1 MSQFLTRFLCWL
13 LHWFMGFPDGSD
25 DKEFACSAVD
35 LGSVRVRKIPWR
47 MEWLSTSVFLPGEC
61 HGHRSLAARSPW
73 SCKEWDT
80 PEQLVSTL
88 VHMGLCSIHPC
99 FKAFSKPDDC
109 LDLVHVT
116 LECTVNIHHHIH
128 RGLGAVV
135 TGSAVKTHY
144 VHTFSAVEEQNLHA
158 ASQVESPATSQN
170 STKESN

>member
-1 MSQFLTRFLCWL
+1 
-13 LHWFMGFPDGSD
+13 
-25 DKEFACSAVD
+25 
-35 LGSVRVRKIPWR
+35 

-144 VHTFSAVEEQNLHA
+144 CAHLLYCRRAK
-158 ASQVESPATSQN
+158 SPCCFPGGVSCYFPKLYPRIKLGFFTVVYP
-170 STKESN
+170 